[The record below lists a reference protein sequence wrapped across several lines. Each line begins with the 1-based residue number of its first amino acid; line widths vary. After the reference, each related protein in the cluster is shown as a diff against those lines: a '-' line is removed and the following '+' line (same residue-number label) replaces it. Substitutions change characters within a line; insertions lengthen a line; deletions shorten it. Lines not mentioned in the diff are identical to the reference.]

1 MTTFANSKAIA
12 LSSRLAQG
20 GVMIMML
27 SVFPVAV
34 LSFFFH
40 AV

>member
-1 MTTFANSKAIA
+1 MTTFANSKAVA
-12 LSSRLAQG
+12 FSNHLAQG
-20 GVMIMML
+20 GVIIMML

>member
-1 MTTFANSKAIA
+1 MTAFTNSKAVDVT
-12 LSSRLAQG
+12 SHLAQG

-34 LSFFFH
+34 LSFFFN
-40 AV
+40 AM